1 VPLPAKVETEAAE
14 REAAA
19 KRGRRRRSMGVER
32 KMEDGREDE
41 RGMMGGCGSSTLGVL
56 GSLFFVNGI

>member
-1 VPLPAKVETEAAE
+1 LPAKVETDAAE

-32 KMEDGREDE
+32 KMEDGRKDE
-41 RGMMGGCGSSTLGVL
+41 RGMMRGRCREGLRTRGPEAG
-56 GSLFFVNGI
+56 